1 MSTRLTI
8 QLSTLAAILI
18 GWEVLARS
26 GLFYAEVT
34 PSLLA
39 IGSALAG
46 QLLSSAFWGHA
57 AVTIAEI
64 LVGFAVAVV
73 LGVSVGIVLGANR
86 YAGRMFEPYIN
97 ALATT
102 PKIIFLPIVL
112 LAAGIGPESKAV
124 LGALSG
130 FFPIVLNTMAGML
143 QVRPV
148 HVRVAQSFNA
158 SAWQTTRMV
167 YLPSLVGPII
177 TGMRLGLGVAIIGVL
192 LGEIKLS
199 DRGLGFLAR
208 SFYDAFRVADLYA
221 VLLFVFCAAAAA
233 NVLMSSVE
241 RRFQSWR
248 QA

>member
-1 MSTRLTI
+1 MNRRLII
-8 QLSTLAAILI
+8 QLSTLAGILAL
-18 GWEVLARS
+18 WEIIARA
-26 GLFYAEVT
+26 GLFYDEVT
-34 PSLLA
+34 PSLIA
-39 IGSALAG
+39 IASALAG
-46 QLLSSAFWGHA
+46 HLFSLTFWGHA
-57 AVTIAEI
+57 VVTITEI
-64 LVGFAVAVV
+64 LAGFIVATV
-73 LGVSVGIVLGANR
+73 LGVGVGILLGANR

-102 PKIIFLPIVL
+102 PKIIFLPAVL

-143 QVRPV
+143 QVRAV

-167 YLPSLVGPII
+167 YLPSLAGPII

-199 DRGLGFLAR
+199 NAGLGFLA
-208 SFYDAFRVADLYA
+208 SNFYNAFRVADLYA
-221 VLLFVFCAAAAA
+221 VLLFVFCAAALT
-233 NVLMSSVE
+233 NVAMSVIE
-241 RRFQSWR
+241 RRMMAWR
-248 QA
+248 QT